1 VSTMTDVFPDTEF
14 GARARRRLTESIV
27 GWLTTVGADG
37 TPQPNLVWFAL
48 DGDTLL
54 VYNQPTA
61 KRLGHVR
68 RNPRVSLHLDSD
80 GRGGDSVVVTGT
92 AEIVDGHPLATEV
105 PVYVDKYRAAAAE
118 VSGDTDAFARAY
130 AVAIRIRIDRVRGF

>member
-1 VSTMTDVFPDTEF
+1 MTVFPDNEF
-14 GARARRRLTESIV
+14 GARAHRRLTASQV

-54 VYNQPTA
+54 VYNQPVA
-61 KRLGHVR
+61 RRLGHVR

-92 AEIVDGHPLATEV
+92 AEIVDGHPPATEV
-105 PVYVDKYRAAAAE
+105 PVYIDKYRVAAE
-118 VSGDTDAFARAY
+118 RVSGDVTAFAASY
-130 AVAIRIRIDRVRGF
+130 SVALRIRVDRVRGF